1 MNSSID
7 RLGVLLLEGVLE
19 FNDYYMAEYEIN
31 ADHIIIMG
39 GRLIIG
45 WPDDPFDGLV
55 NIVLR
60 GNASSP
66 YYVAG
71 GDGPTIGAKAIGKS
85 AVDFLIFPAN
95 YDSCCLL
102 SHLLICN
109 DSLYFKQY
117 GPRSDCSLGAV

>member
-31 ADHIIIMG
+31 ADFIIIMG

-85 AVDFLIFPAN
+85 AVDFLTFPAN
-95 YDSCCLL
+95 NNNCCLL
-102 SHLLICN
+102 ICLNVLIAYSTN
-109 DSLYFKQY
+109 NMNPDQTA
-117 GPRSDCSLGAV
+117 P